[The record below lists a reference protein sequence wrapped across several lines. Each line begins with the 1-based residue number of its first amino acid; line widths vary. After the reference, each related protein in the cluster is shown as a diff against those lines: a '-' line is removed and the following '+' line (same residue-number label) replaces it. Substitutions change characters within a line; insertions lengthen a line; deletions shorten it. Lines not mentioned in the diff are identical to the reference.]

1 LDIKLRYNS
10 LKTKILFWF
19 ISIFTLFLLIFSFAF
34 YYYFN
39 KDIENKIQNKLYKT
53 AIQIKEKL
61 QNNIPIT
68 NQNVLILK
76 NNQVIYKGKNFLID
90 YKLLNSNQNFSINDL
105 GENLQATFILN
116 FDNTKIIISKLFNDK
131 SENVV
136 DSMLVLEPILLI
148 LLIFASSK
156 LIDKIIDPIKKI
168 TAISNNISMNNF
180 NEMIPNIYKE
190 IELKALINSY
200 NKMIKRLQE
209 EFKNLERFNKDVS
222 HELKTPLTRI
232 KGEIETTLKQQRD
245 INEYIKTLKSINEE
259 INEMQ
264 EIIKNLLLLT
274 KYSKE
279 NISKTFTKCDLDE
292 ILLSSIEKF
301 TLYLKEK
308 NIKINIKKLENIEY
322 FGNQNLLSHLF
333 SNLIDNAIK
342 YSNQNSTITIKLYKK
357 NKVYFYI
364 KDEGI
369 GIPKDKI
376 KYITKQFF
384 RVEES
389 RNKSI
394 KGFGLGLSIVE
405 NAVFLH
411 NGKLLISSTPNKGTK
426 VLVIL

>member
-1 LDIKLRYNS
+1 
-10 LKTKILFWF
+10 
-19 ISIFTLFLLIFSFAF
+19 
-34 YYYFN
+34 
-39 KDIENKIQNKLYKT
+39 
-53 AIQIKEKL
+53 
-61 QNNIPIT
+61 
-68 NQNVLILK
+68 
-76 NNQVIYKGKNFLID
+76 
-90 YKLLNSNQNFSINDL
+90 
-105 GENLQATFILN
+105 
-116 FDNTKIIISKLFNDK
+116 
-131 SENVV
+131 
-136 DSMLVLEPILLI
+136 
-148 LLIFASSK
+148 
-156 LIDKIIDPIKKI
+156 
-168 TAISNNISMNNF
+168 MNNF

>member
-1 LDIKLRYNS
+1 
-10 LKTKILFWF
+10 
-19 ISIFTLFLLIFSFAF
+19 
-34 YYYFN
+34 
-39 KDIENKIQNKLYKT
+39 
-53 AIQIKEKL
+53 
-61 QNNIPIT
+61 
-68 NQNVLILK
+68 
-76 NNQVIYKGKNFLID
+76 
-90 YKLLNSNQNFSINDL
+90 
-105 GENLQATFILN
+105 
-116 FDNTKIIISKLFNDK
+116 
-131 SENVV
+131 
-136 DSMLVLEPILLI
+136 
-148 LLIFASSK
+148 
-156 LIDKIIDPIKKI
+156 
-168 TAISNNISMNNF
+168 
-180 NEMIPNIYKE
+180 
-190 IELKALINSY
+190 
-200 NKMIKRLQE
+200 
-209 EFKNLERFNKDVS
+209 
-222 HELKTPLTRI
+222 
-232 KGEIETTLKQQRD
+232 
-245 INEYIKTLKSINEE
+245 
-259 INEMQ
+259 
-264 EIIKNLLLLT
+264 
-274 KYSKE
+274 
-279 NISKTFTKCDLDE
+279 LDE

>member
-1 LDIKLRYNS
+1 MRFNS

-19 ISIFTLFLLIFSFAF
+19 ISIFTFFLLIFSFAF

-61 QNNIPIT
+61 QNNIPVT

-90 YKLLNSNQNFSINDL
+90 YKILNSNQNFSINDL

-116 FDNTKIIISKLFNDK
+116 FDNTKIIISKLFDDK

-190 IELKALINSY
+190 NELKALINSY

-259 INEMQ
+259 TNEMQ

-308 NIKINIKKLENIEY
+308 NIKINIKRLENIEY

-342 YSNQNSTITIKLYKK
+342 YSNQNSTIAIKLYKK

-405 NAVFLH
+405 NAVLLH
-411 NGKLLISSTPNKGTK
+411 NGNLLISSTPNKGTK

>member
-1 LDIKLRYNS
+1 MRYNS

>member
-39 KDIENKIQNKLYKT
+39 KDIENKIHNQLYKT

-333 SNLIDNAIK
+333 SNLRDNAIK

-369 GIPKDKI
+369 GMPKDKI

>member
-1 LDIKLRYNS
+1 MDIKLRFNS

-19 ISIFTLFLLIFSFAF
+19 ISIFTFFLLIFSFAF

-61 QNNIPIT
+61 QNNIPVT

-90 YKLLNSNQNFSINDL
+90 YKILNSNQNFSINDL

-116 FDNTKIIISKLFNDK
+116 FDNTKIIISKLFDDK

-190 IELKALINSY
+190 NELKALINSY

-259 INEMQ
+259 TNEMQ

-308 NIKINIKKLENIEY
+308 NIKINIKRLENIEY

-342 YSNQNSTITIKLYKK
+342 YSNQNSTIAIKLYKK

-405 NAVFLH
+405 NAVLLH
-411 NGKLLISSTPNKGTK
+411 NGNLLISSTPNKGTK